1 MCTGTLSSRL
11 YGLSIPAKI
20 EAQHV
25 EHVQRQVSSWYH
37 GASLRT
43 KRVCS
48 RPGRRPQ
55 HVCTPDPAL
64 PEVAWPRQSNGWIV
78 NSRIEPVWRACRWFQ
93 TGSKIHPTLQGRL

>member
-1 MCTGTLSSRL
+1 MCTGMPSGLL
-11 YGLSIPAKI
+11 YGLSIPARM

-25 EHVQRQVSSWYH
+25 EHVQRQVNYKYH
-37 GASLRT
+37 GASLCT

-55 HVCTPDPAL
+55 HVCTPDTAL
-64 PEVAWPRQSNGWIV
+64 PGVAWPRQSNGWIV
-78 NSRIEPVWRACRWFQ
+78 NFRIQPVWRTFRLFQ